1 MFSSSPGPTVPVFPY
16 YPPQT
21 TTRDVAAT
29 ERLNEPSRETR
40 REPSSWHSY

>member
-1 MFSSSPGPTVPVFPY
+1 MFSSSPGPTVPVSPY
-16 YPPQT
+16 YPQT

-40 REPSSWHSY
+40 REPSSWQPY